1 MIDHGG
7 GGRAGRASPPAA
19 PGRVIP
25 PLGQVI
31 PVCGGEVSGEM
42 YLLSYAQTAP
52 GARLTVITRAR
63 GEFVPPG
70 IEPGGMYRPFAVF
83 PGAPVHRD
91 RRPRHQLPDGLPGPP
106 RAAS

>member
-1 MIDHGG
+1 LTTAAAGG
-7 GGRAGRASPPAA
+7 PGPAGSRAA
-19 PGRVIP
+19 PGWFI

-31 PVCGGEVSGEM
+31 PVRGGEVSGEM

-70 IEPGGMYRPFAVF
+70 IEHNGMYRPS
-83 PGAPVHRD
+83 PSSRCTSSP
-91 RRPRHQLPDGLPGPP
+91 RPT
-106 RAAS
+106 